1 MTTTFSEPPRDFG
14 ASDEPASRYTK
25 QLAALEQRCQSA
37 AKDIQSWR
45 LMTFGMT
52 GVSVAAIAAC
62 LYIASLQ
69 PIPAVH
75 VVEIDSKTGE
85 TVRQQVIGE
94 PIPVD
99 DVMVS
104 HMIGRW
110 IQLTRSKSIDPV
122 VLKSHWE
129 QAYQFVPVEAKAQID
144 AYAREIDAF
153 NPTTITKEAV
163 TVEIASVTRQSDES
177 FQVRWQETLFEGG
190 NRRGQQ
196 HFTANISVAFLK
208 PTTPRQIQVNPIGL
222 MITEIYVQPDYE
234 TAERAS

>member
-1 MTTTFSEPPRDFG
+1 MTTFSEPPRDFG
-14 ASDEPASRYTK
+14 APDEPASRYAK

-37 AKDIQSWR
+37 ARDIQSWR
-45 LMTFGMT
+45 LMSFVMT
-52 GVSVAAIAAC
+52 GGFVAVTAAC

-69 PIPAVH
+69 PTPAVH

-85 TVRQQVIGE
+85 TVRHQRIDA

-99 DVMVS
+99 DAMVS

-110 IQLTRSKSIDPV
+110 IQLTRAKSIDPV

-129 QAYQFVPVEAKAQID
+129 DAYQFVPVDAKAQID

-153 NPTTITKEAV
+153 NPKTLTKEAV
-163 TVEIASVTRQSDES
+163 TVEIASVTRQSEKT
-177 FQVRWQETLFEGG
+177 FQVRWREILFENGQ
-190 NRRGQQ
+190 RRSQQ
-196 HFTANISVAFLK
+196 NFTANISVAFLK
-208 PTTPRQIQVNPIGL
+208 PTAPRQIQVNPLGL

-234 TAERAS
+234 TAERPS

>member
-1 MTTTFSEPPRDFG
+1 M
-14 ASDEPASRYTK
+14 A
-25 QLAALEQRCQSA
+25 
-37 AKDIQSWR
+37 
-45 LMTFGMT
+45 FGMT

-62 LYIASLQ
+62 LYVASLR
-69 PIPAVH
+69 PTPAVH

-85 TVRQQVIGE
+85 TIRNQVIGE

-110 IQLTRSKSIDPV
+110 IQWTRSKSIDPV

-153 NPTTITKEAV
+153 NPDKITKEAV
-163 TVEIASVTRQSDES
+163 TVEISSVTRQSDKS
-177 FQVRWQETLFEGG
+177 FQVRWREVIFEGG
-190 NRRGQQ
+190 QRRGQQ
-196 HFTANISVAFLK
+196 NFTANISVAFLK